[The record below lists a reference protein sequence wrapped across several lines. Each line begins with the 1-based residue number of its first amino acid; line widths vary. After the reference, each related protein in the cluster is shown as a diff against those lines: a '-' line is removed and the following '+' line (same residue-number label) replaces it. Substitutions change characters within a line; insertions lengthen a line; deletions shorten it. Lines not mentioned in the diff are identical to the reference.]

1 MTGNAPPET
10 ENPVPEIE
18 SELIV
23 TATVP
28 LDVTVTDCDT
38 EVPTETFPNER
49 EVVFRLN
56 DGVAAFNCRATLFDD
71 ELALAVSVAVC
82 EVVTEATLAVKA
94 AAVAPAL
101 TVTLAGIVTALLLLF
116 KDTTCPAEGA
126 EVFNVTVQA
135 AVPVPVKV
143 IVPHDSALTVG
154 PVDVLD
160 ADALTLIETEADAE
174 P

>member
-1 MTGNAPPET
+1 
-10 ENPVPEIE
+10 
-18 SELIV
+18 
-23 TATVP
+23 
-28 LDVTVTDCDT
+28 
-38 EVPTETFPNER
+38 
-49 EVVFRLN
+49 
-56 DGVAAFNCRATLFDD
+56 VAAFSCRATLFDD

-160 ADALTLIETEADAE
+160 ADAFTLIETEADAE